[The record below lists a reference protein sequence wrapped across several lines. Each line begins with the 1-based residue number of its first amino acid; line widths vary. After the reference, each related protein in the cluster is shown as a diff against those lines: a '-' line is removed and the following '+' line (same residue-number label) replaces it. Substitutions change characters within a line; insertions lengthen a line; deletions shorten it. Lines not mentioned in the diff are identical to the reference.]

1 MNSRDWLSF
10 SSRNTEQLN
19 QPYIISCVKTII
31 KHNSND
37 FYICLIDDKSFNKLM
52 PNFNLDLT
60 KLSEPIKKHAGQ
72 ALCELL
78 RSYGGMLLPNSTI
91 VTAS

>member
-19 QPYIISCVKTII
+19 QPILFLVKTII
-31 KHNSND
+31 KHNIP
-37 FYICLIDDKSFNKLM
+37 FYIFDDDKSSNKLI

-60 KLSEPIKKHAGQ
+60 KLSE
-72 ALCELL
+72 L
-78 RSYGGMLLPNSTI
+78 N
-91 VTAS
+91 